1 MAQTRSPEQASI
13 PQIWKVIAPFVLV
26 GVGGAL
32 GACTRNGVSDL
43 IDEFWSRSF
52 PLDTFLVNISG
63 AFVLSLFLTALSLRA
78 RNYAGLTFLI
88 STGFLGGYTT
98 FSTFSDETAKLLRAD
113 DWGIALLY
121 VGLSLIC
128 GISAALAGYIL
139 AVKKLQPHHVQVEAN
154 ASTP

>member
-1 MAQTRSPEQASI
+1 MIGDRRPEEASI
-13 PQIWKVIAPFVLV
+13 PEFWRVIAPFVLV

-43 IDEFWSRSF
+43 IDDVWSRAF

-63 AFVLSLFLTALSLRA
+63 SFLLSLFLTALSLRTGK
-78 RNYAGLTFLI
+78 YAGLTFLV

-98 FSTFSDETAKLLRAD
+98 FSTFSDETAKLIRAD
-113 DWGIALLY
+113 NWGIALLY
-121 VGLSLIC
+121 VGLLLSC

-139 AVKKLQPHHVQVEAN
+139 AVKKLQPHPVQVEAN

>member
-1 MAQTRSPEQASI
+1 MSI
-13 PQIWKVIAPFVLV
+13 PQLWNVIAPFALV

-43 IDEFWSRSF
+43 IDDFWSRAF

-63 AFVLSLFLTALSLRA
+63 SFLLSLFLTALSLRA
-78 RNYAGLTFLI
+78 GKYAGLTFLI

-113 DWGIALLY
+113 NWGIALLY
-121 VGLSLIC
+121 VGLSLSC
-128 GISAALAGYIL
+128 GIIAALAGYIL
-139 AVKKLQPHHVQVEAN
+139 AVRKLQPRHDPVEAS
-154 ASTP
+154 ASIP